1 MNKETDLPHFNTF
14 CDIKNNKKKWTCGIY
29 YEDS

>member
-14 CDIKNNKKKWTCGIY
+14 CDMKKKKKWTCGIY

>member
-14 CDIKNNKKKWTCGIY
+14 CDMKKKKWTCGIY